1 MDSSPLSQT
10 IDHFQ
15 AAFGV
20 ENQDLEA
27 DSEATDEGFRSLL
40 SIDSDRRLKLFRL
53 VNTIHQNPDDIDALE
68 EYVNLLLRSVE
79 HTDDS
84 EILER
89 CDQAEAF
96 LLEQAQHVADDH
108 VEDVVALTEHLDSI
122 RAIIL
127 HASDAS
133 MEVSEEDKEAEEA
146 LEQWRED
153 GLENDIP
160 SNTSEVRQAL
170 ELARNVHS
178 LIQYRDGEAVRGL
191 QAYVHRL
198 QSALEINELLS
209 EARSSIDAAANEDSA
224 TASAY
229 LLQSAEQVIRQLVT
243 KRRVA
248 EKERK
253 ERIGKTIRLFEE
265 TSNKVTEAQR
275 KREDERLWNTL
286 LERHSGL
293 SEDSYMDALVNL
305 PSGKAHRTGDRRFTR
320 GIRKMEQ
327 VLQDTNQ
334 TVSQLQTDV
343 YVTEAISTL
352 DDVQGAIERLQKR
365 RHQAYNQYAMHAIR
379 DALED
384 GEKETGLVGDQEK
397 LSDAVVELG
406 QIDRQYLTREVDRC
420 YAEVFEMLYN
430 NLKKAKSESDFE
442 EKGRKLN
449 ALKRLHDVTPH
460 PIEAF

>member
-1 MDSSPLSQT
+1 MDSSPLSKT

-15 AAFGV
+15 AAFGI
-20 ENQDLEA
+20 ENQELEV
-27 DSEATDEGFRSLL
+27 DYGATDEDFRSLR
-40 SIDSDRRLKLFRL
+40 SIDTDRRLKLFRL

-68 EYVNLLLRSVE
+68 EYVELLLTSVE
-79 HTDDS
+79 HADDS

-96 LLEQAQHVADDH
+96 LLEQAQHVTDDY
-108 VEDVVALTEHLDSI
+108 VEDVAALTNSLDTI

-127 HASDAS
+127 HASEAS
-133 MEVSEEDKEAEEA
+133 TELSEQDKEAEEA

-160 SNTSEVRQAL
+160 SNTPEVRQAL
-170 ELARNVHS
+170 ELARSVHS
-178 LIQYRDGEAVRGL
+178 LIQYRGGEGIHGL
-191 QAYVHRL
+191 QAYIHRL
-198 QSALEINELLS
+198 QSALEIDQLLS
-209 EARSSIDAAANEDSA
+209 EARSSIDGAANEDNA
-224 TASAY
+224 TAAAY

-248 EKERK
+248 EKERT
-253 ERIGKTIRLFEE
+253 ERIGKTIRRFEE
-265 TSNKVTEAQR
+265 TSNSVTEAQR

-293 SEDSYMDALVNL
+293 SEDFHMDALVNL

-320 GIRKMEQ
+320 GIHKMER

-334 TVSQLQTDV
+334 TISQLQTDA
-343 YVTEAISTL
+343 YVSEAISTL
-352 DDVQGAIERLQKR
+352 DDVQGGIEKLQKR
-365 RHQAYNQYAMHAIR
+365 RHQAYNRYAMHTIR
-379 DALED
+379 GALEE
-384 GEKETGLVGDQEK
+384 GEEETGTFGDKEK
-397 LSDAVVELG
+397 LADAVVKLG
-406 QIDRQYLTREVDRC
+406 EINRQYLTREVDRC
-420 YAEVFEMLYN
+420 YSEVFETLYS

-460 PIEAF
+460 PVEAF